1 MESQRKI
8 QTWKIKQTVT
18 HALSLCLSIEME
30 FLERIWPT
38 DQPEMGKQAVKH
50 TTIEWTI
57 ECKGERVIQR
67 ITYRKWRKFV
77 VFFLFNFQCTVH
89 KKKKNVRWQTSGF
102 GVHVYFAG
110 YGTSRAELK
119 VVENSKFTFVV
130 FASWGSFSCSFLV
143 PKTKTNKPDWRY
155 TIRWIIKQQCY
166 PFYVHLFD
174 AKYCS
179 KPYIF
184 ISSVWI
190 GYWTHSIH

>member
-1 MESQRKI
+1 MHCRYVCPSK
-8 QTWKIKQTVT
+8 WN
-18 HALSLCLSIEME
+18 

-38 DQPEMGKQAVKH
+38 VQPEMGKQAVKH

-77 VFFLFNFQCTVH
+77 VFFLIFSALFIRRRKIYDGKRVDLVCMCI
-89 KKKKNVRWQTSGF
+89 
-102 GVHVYFAG
+102 FAG
-110 YGTSRAELK
+110 CGTSRAELK

-143 PKTKTNKPDWRY
+143 RKTKTNKPDWRY
-155 TIRWIIKQQCY
+155 AIRWIIKQQCY

-174 AKYCS
+174 AKYC
-179 KPYIF
+179 
-184 ISSVWI
+184 
-190 GYWTHSIH
+190 